1 MHFKNLIQFS
11 YPGFPLL
18 GHLWLERRTNLS
30 ESITE
35 VKPSQLLQLLL
46 NLMTK
51 FLLHLAESEK
61 KLLREIKKRLQHYC
75 KFIKAFN
82 ISAGLVTSYQ
92 CLSRGFW
99 YLWRYRF
106 PSLRGLSHREEN
118 DKKER
123 ESLLSFFSR
132 CGSDRKMSVH
142 FSLRT
147 THNRRPLFS
156 RLNSGSLNTTTFFF
170 LFDTWY

>member
-1 MHFKNLIQFS
+1 
-11 YPGFPLL
+11 
-18 GHLWLERRTNLS
+18 
-30 ESITE
+30 
-35 VKPSQLLQLLL
+35 
-46 NLMTK
+46 MTK

-61 KLLREIKKRLQHYC
+61 NLLREIKKRLQHYC

-82 ISAGLVTSYQ
+82 ISAAGLVTSYQ
-92 CLSRGFW
+92 CLSRGYW

-106 PSLRGLSHREEN
+106 SSWRGLSHREEN

-142 FSLRT
+142 FYLRT
-147 THNRRPLFS
+147 TYNRRPLFS
-156 RLNSGSLNTTTFFF
+156 RLNSGSLHTTACFFYLTHGINLTVPVF
-170 LFDTWY
+170 FSILGHHDLTSSVLFPYWILYREPYHI